1 MTPPIKIV
9 IADDHPPFSDSLRLL
24 LEIEPDFK
32 VIGQASNVQDV
43 VRQVSDSQPDILLL
57 DLKMPLRPKSGVSVR
72 GGLDALEA
80 LKKMGSRTKT
90 IFFAAEMDTEEIF
103 EAMELGVRGVLL
115 KHSATQLLIES
126 IRSVMS
132 GACWDETKQVASLQP
147 TMQRMSEEFEKQ
159 RFGLTPSE
167 LKVASAI
174 VRHGMT
180 NKDIA
185 NFFKIAENTVKKH
198 ITSIFNKLGA
208 SSRLEL
214 DHFARNRKLPLKDLF

>member
-32 VIGQASNVQDV
+32 VIGQAGNVQDV
-43 VRQVSDSQPDILLL
+43 VRQVSDLQPDILLL
-57 DLKMPLRPKSGVSVR
+57 DLKMPLRPKSGISSR
-72 GGLDALEA
+72 GGLDALET
-80 LKKMGSRTKT
+80 LKKMGSQTKT

-132 GACWDETKQVASLQP
+132 GACWDETKEVASLQP
-147 TMQRMSEEFEKQ
+147 TMQRMREELEKR

-185 NFFKIAENTVKKH
+185 NFFKIVENTVKKH

>member
-1 MTPPIKIV
+1 MTPPIRIV

-32 VIGQASNVQDV
+32 VIGQASNAEDA
-43 VRQVSDSQPDILLL
+43 VRRVSELRPDILLL
-57 DLKMPLRPKSGVSVR
+57 DLKMPLQPKSAISNR

-80 LKKMGSRTKT
+80 VRDLGSHTKT
-90 IFFAAEMDTEEIF
+90 IFFAAEMDTEEIL
-103 EAMELGVRGVLL
+103 EAMELGVHGVLL
-115 KHSATQLLIES
+115 KHSATQMLIES

-132 GACWDETKQVASLQP
+132 GACWDETKKVACLQP
-147 TMQRMSEEFEKQ
+147 TMQAMREELEKR
-159 RFGLTPSE
+159 RFGLTPRE
-167 LKVASAI
+167 LKVTSAI

-185 NFFKIAENTVKKH
+185 HSLKIAENTVKKH
-198 ITSIFNKLGA
+198 ISSIFDRLGV
-208 SSRLEL
+208 SNRLEL